1 MDPLPI
7 DEALLMPIQTSAE
20 HKTKLAAKLKTTSQ
34 KQAAHRRPSATT
46 ENHTPSVHVQ
56 QKERHVSS
64 KEEDR
69 QNNKESPRELSGEE
83 DNRKSTSKEYK
94 RRSTSE
100 EDKRRS
106 TSEEDKR
113 RSTSEEDKRRST
125 SEEDKRRSTSEEYK
139 RRSTS
144 EEDKRRST
152 SEEDKR
158 RSTSEEDKR
167 RSTSEEDKRRSNR
180 DEDKRRSSEKDKG
193 QSSSNKNEIRKLSS
207 EKNAKDGNASRNN
220 EPREKERAQ
229 SGKSEDRI
237 EVRGKEHDADWCSD
251 DVTEKCRTGIQA
263 EETRKAA
270 DHGGKVEEEEKK
282 EKEQKNNEK
291 ELPLQKECDENLSTE
306 EDYQM
311 ITNSSNS
318 SMDDDVAISSRG
330 NDDEHSNQESI
341 KQEDV
346 NIVDE
351 QTATASNTM
360 DAGHRPSKKR
370 KVAEKGAVLTD
381 QEQLV
386 AKVRKYKRTIAE
398 FQKMM
403 PLMRITK
410 KQMSTI
416 RVIGRSVAAEDASE
430 EDLELLS
437 TIYDRCVTWRD
448 TLDKASIMKKLHELE
463 MIKMNKTEH
472 RTVSMILEQR
482 PTQHQ
487 IDRVGEMFDKYT
499 RDQLRATWDATVRA
513 SLAKN
518 ELYPG
523 FNHSKCAK
531 TSSRAFRPSPFNL
544 FICESWK
551 NDREKLENIAENSSH
566 EDAMAY
572 LSDKWY
578 KMSDKEKAKFKN
590 TEETPD
596 EHAEQM
602 NMSDDNEAEEAM

>member
-83 DNRKSTSKEYK
+83 DNRKSTSKEY
-94 RRSTSE
+94 
-100 EDKRRS
+100 
-106 TSEEDKR
+106 
-113 RSTSEEDKRRST
+113 
-125 SEEDKRRSTSEEYK
+125 
-139 RRSTS
+139 
-144 EEDKRRST
+144 
-152 SEEDKR
+152 KR

>member
-1 MDPLPI
+1 MPMSHISKIPQMDPLPI

-125 SEEDKRRSTSEEYK
+125 SEEDN
-139 RRSTS
+139 
-144 EEDKRRST
+144 
-152 SEEDKR
+152 
-158 RSTSEEDKR
+158 
-167 RSTSEEDKRRSNR
+167 RRSNR